1 MISFVWPDIMTF
13 TPWAGGSEV
22 YTMNHIRELQRRGI
36 PTRIITCSEE
46 NAASVA
52 NYPDVPLLALEN
64 TAELETLDDTL
75 IFVLHPM
82 RVKTKHQSYVILH
95 NTVKGPQHDDT
106 EIYTNNGLGDIQ
118 PIATSKYMA
127 RYFKDVLHL
136 PDEPPV
142 IYPSADRVFSEVD
155 RQKSSSKPA
164 KILFAGRPTQEKGVY
179 ILLAS
184 LYMQPILKEQFIV
197 DCVATMN
204 NNDTGEADA
213 IIALFKAHPRIA
225 TISPGKDREE
235 MAKIYAAHDI
245 VVMPTSSLMW
255 KEAFGM
261 ISIEA
266 QHAGCRV
273 VASNDGGLPETDC
286 GELILVEP
294 DNPLALAE
302 GIAKAI
308 NLGPLTTEQRKN
320 AASKFTDARSLDSL
334 LNLVGTFL
342 K

>member
-1 MISFVWPDIMTF
+1 MTF

-22 YTMNHIRELQRRGI
+22 YTMNHLRELQRRGI
-36 PTRIITCSEE
+36 PTRIITCSKE
-46 NAASVA
+46 NAASVSG
-52 NYPDVPLLALEN
+52 YPDIPLLALED
-64 TAELETLDDTL
+64 ARELEDLDDTL

-82 RVKTKHQSYVILH
+82 RIKTKRQSYVILH
-95 NTVKGPQHDDT
+95 NTVEGPQHDDT
-106 EIYTNNGLGDIQ
+106 EIYANNGLSDMQ
-118 PIATSKYMA
+118 PIATSYFMA

-136 PDEPPV
+136 ASEPPV
-142 IYPSADRVFSEVD
+142 VYPSVD
-155 RQKSSSKPA
+155 RIFSKVKRPQSTNKLT
-164 KILFAGRPTQEKGVY
+164 KILFAGRPTQEKGSYV
-179 ILLAS
+179 LLAS
-184 LYMQPILKEQFIV
+184 LYMKPILEERFIV

-213 IIALFKAHPRIA
+213 IMALFNAHPRIN
-225 TISPGKDREE
+225 TISPGKNRKE
-235 MAKIYAAHDI
+235 MAEIYAAHDI

-286 GELILVEP
+286 GGLILIEP

-308 NLGPLTTEQRKN
+308 SLGPLTPEQRKS
-320 AASKFTDARSLDSL
+320 AAKKFTDAQSLDAL
-334 LNLVGTFL
+334 LELINTPLA
-342 K
+342 